1 MSCRHVVVAV
11 VSAVCVAAS
20 ARAGTIPERGAYS
33 RLPGEKWQDGFVAG
47 NGRMG
52 ALIYGKPGDETL
64 ILNHCRLFLPLGS
77 REIVPRLAQYVP
89 QVREMVRN
97 RKFREAIA
105 FLMEKGKEQ
114 GFPGLIWTDPY
125 HPGAFIRIRR
135 TIEGDVTDYR
145 RTEDFRTGEVVVA
158 WKTPQGRTEYR
169 MFVSRTDNLIVARLK
184 GPGRCDLVFDRIEV
198 DGIDSTQ
205 QVSPAYVTYHNV
217 YTRGKGGYDTV
228 VRIATDGKTSVE
240 DNVLHVDDADAVT
253 LIARIVPWKTPLPKE
268 QSEAWNYSPE
278 NPDFAVENLGRYRPN
293 PPLADSSVV
302 AYRTTEQATALL
314 PQVKASLA
322 EVSMDYDRLFDPHAK
337 AQAALFDRVTFD
349 LGCGDTRR
357 LPVEDLFAQAAS
369 ERKLPPALAEK
380 MFDAG
385 RYMVL
390 CSLGELA
397 PNLQGIW
404 TGTWKPNWS
413 GDFTL
418 DTNIQA
424 AMSGVLSC
432 DMPDLMEGY
441 FRLIESFYPDWR
453 TNAKAIYGCDGFFSN
468 SRASNC
474 CLQLHWGTWQGIF
487 WTGGAP
493 WLAVFFVDYA
503 EYTGDRE
510 FLEKRCVPL
519 LAEIAAFYEDFLTEV
534 DENGH
539 VVFNP
544 SYNPETGC
552 GINATMDIALAR
564 FVLSKLI
571 AVCRESNI
579 EQENVPRW
587 ESLLAKLPP
596 YPINDQ
602 GQLAEWPDGRLTPGH
617 RHHSQLV
624 GCYQTFDPIF
634 ETSPELRK
642 AAQLS
647 VKAKIAGADGGG
659 EQSSFGRVQ
668 AGISAAYLGLA
679 EEAYSRLEVMGVKQS
694 MYHSLITSHEP
705 HAKIYNTDGNGGIP
719 QIVALMLA
727 FSRTDRL
734 DLLPALP
741 AAWPSG
747 SIRGLYTRC
756 GCKVDITWEQGKLV
770 RAVLHATRDT
780 AFTLRYGEKSRSV
793 QLKAGDTLAVDGD
806 LE

>member
-1 MSCRHVVVAV
+1 MNYRRLVVAV
-11 VSAVCVAAS
+11 VAAALVATTAW
-20 ARAGTIPERGAYS
+20 AGAIPERGAYS
-33 RLPGEKWQDGFVAG
+33 RLPGETWQDGFVSG

-52 ALIYGKPGDETL
+52 ALIYGKPGEETL
-64 ILNHCRLFLPLGS
+64 ILNHCRLYLPLGS
-77 REIVPRLAQYVP
+77 REIVPRLAEYVP
-89 QVREMVRN
+89 QVREMVRR
-97 RKFREAIA
+97 RKYREAIA

-135 TIEGDVTDYR
+135 PVDGEVTDYA
-145 RTEDFRTGEVVVA
+145 RTEDFRTGEVVVS
-158 WKTPQGRTEYR
+158 WRTPQGRTEYR
-169 MFVSRTDNLIVARLK
+169 MFVSRTDNVVVAQLT
-184 GPGRCDLVFDRIEV
+184 GPGSCDLVFDRIDVEGV
-198 DGIDSTQ
+198 DSTLDI
-205 QVSPAYVTYHNV
+205 SPLYVTYHNV

-228 VRIATDGKTSVE
+228 VRLLTDGRTSIE
-240 DNVLHVDDADAVT
+240 DNVLHVAGANRIT
-253 LIARIVPWKTPLPKE
+253 LVARIVPWKTPLPRE
-268 QSEAWNYSPE
+268 QSEAWNYSPA
-278 NPDFAVENLGRYRPN
+278 NPDFAVENLGKYRPN

-302 AYRTTEQATALL
+302 AYRTAEQATELL
-314 PQVKASLA
+314 PQVKASLR
-322 EVSMDYDRLFDPHAK
+322 ELPMDYDRLFAPHAK
-337 AQAALFDRVTFD
+337 AHAALFDRVELD
-349 LGCGDTRR
+349 LGGGDDRL

-369 ERKLPPALAEK
+369 ENKLPPALAEK

-424 AMSGVLSC
+424 AMSSVLSC
-432 DMPDLMEGY
+432 DLPDLMEGY

-468 SRASNC
+468 ARASNC
-474 CLQLHWGTWQGIF
+474 CLELHWGTWQGIF

-493 WLAVFFVDYA
+493 WLSVFFVDYA
-503 EYTGDRE
+503 EYNGDRE
-510 FLEKRCVPL
+510 FLETRCVPL
-519 LAEIAAFYEDFLTEV
+519 LKEIAAFYEDFLTEV
-534 DENGH
+534 DEDGH

-571 AVCRESNI
+571 AACRELGI

-587 ESLLAKLPP
+587 EALLAKLPP
-596 YPINDQ
+596 YPVNEQ

-624 GCYQTFDPIF
+624 GCFQTFDPVF

-647 VKAKIAGADGGG
+647 VKAKIQGADGGG

-668 AGISAAYLGLA
+668 AGISSAYLGLA

-705 HAKIYNTDGNGGIP
+705 PARIYNTDGNGGIP
-719 QIVALMLA
+719 QIVCLMLA

-741 AAWPSG
+741 KAWPSG
-747 SIRGLYTRC
+747 SIRGMYTRC
-756 GCKVDITWEQGKLV
+756 GCKVDITWDDGKLV
-770 RAVLHATRDT
+770 RAVLHAKRDSE
-780 AFTLRYGEKSRSV
+780 FTLRYGGKSRTV
-793 QLKAGDTLAVDGD
+793 RMKAGDTLAVDGD
-806 LE
+806 LN